1 MILYLT
7 RGDNMHNCT
16 FHRLF
21 VKFIIVLISISL
33 IASCASNTKIA
44 ISKKF
49 DKSKSQITVMNFMSA
64 GLKSGYDSFISDKL
78 AFALTGK
85 GFAVVERQRV
95 QNILS
100 ELQLEASGLLNKS
113 DLSKV
118 GKLSNVDII
127 CSGTVY
133 YQSSYRGYIFPYT
146 MMVKFVDVTSG
157 EVVFMAECTNEKDW
171 DGSNCVREIS
181 EELSKAEK

>member
-1 MILYLT
+1 
-7 RGDNMHNCT
+7 MHNCT
-16 FHRLF
+16 FHRLL
-21 VKFIIVLISISL
+21 VKFIIILISISL
-33 IASCASNTKIA
+33 IMSCASNTKIA
-44 ISKKF
+44 ISNKF

-78 AFALTGK
+78 AFTLTEK
-85 GFAVVERQRV
+85 GFAVIERQRV

-100 ELQLEASGLLNKS
+100 ELQLEASGLLNKN

-118 GKLSNVDII
+118 GRLSNVDII
-127 CSGTVY
+127 CFGTVY

-146 MMVKFVDVTSG
+146 IMVKFIDVSSG

-181 EELSKAEK
+181 EELSKAGK